1 VDSKY
6 KTTIIM
12 KKLYFLLVTL
22 LVTTF
27 SFGQVFITE
36 LADPNNDP
44 AARYIELY
52 NAGSSSVDL
61 STWRI
66 DKYTNGS
73 STVSQTLTLTGT
85 IDAGDFYIIATGAE
99 DTVFFDYW
107 GFNPNQWDGA
117 DNDVA
122 GSNGDDN
129 LELYDGGGTLI
140 DQFGVPG
147 EDGSGT
153 NHEFEDGRAERAA
166 TVTTGNPVWDVA
178 EWNIDNDSGGGD
190 GTQNAPSD
198 FDPGQWIG
206 TASSPTI
213 IIDSPSDGTEYNPEV
228 SSVDITI
235 SILNFTVANGTGD
248 GYIMWDLNGGTPTN
262 KYDTTP
268 INLSGLT
275 PGTYNFFIELVDNSG
290 ASLSPVVET
299 EVNFT
304 IQNYTDVANL
314 ADLRAGTIGQYYR
327 VTGEIFGTYAQNYRN
342 QKWAQDATAGI
353 LIDDVAGV
361 ISTVYNEGDG
371 VTNLRGKLG
380 EYNGTMQLV
389 PSADPGAPT
398 STGTIIT
405 PEMVSIADLAANGED
420 YESEL
425 VQISEPVSFADGD
438 GTAVFATGT
447 IYVVNGASEA
457 YNMRTSFYDADYIG
471 AVIPDSPVNL
481 AGIITE
487 RSGNAYFITPR
498 AMGNDMNL
506 GVNQQPIEG
515 FGLYPNPVNNG
526 VLSIITQDNLEKNIQ
541 IFNVL
546 GKQVFAQTTSG
557 STINVSSLNSGIY
570 IIRVE
575 EAGRLATRKLVIE

>member
-1 VDSKY
+1 MPV
-6 KTTIIM
+6 
-12 KKLYFLLVTL
+12 
-22 LVTTF
+22 
-27 SFGQVFITE
+27 
-36 LADPNNDP
+36 
-44 AARYIELY
+44 
-52 NAGSSSVDL
+52 
-61 STWRI
+61 
-66 DKYTNGS
+66 
-73 STVSQTLTLTGT
+73 QTLTLTGVNISGYSNLT
-85 IDAGDFYIIATGAE
+85 FALLVAE
-99 DTVFFDYW
+99 DDSSDGNEDWDADTLVTINVSVDGTSADVIQFAAGGATNTEPGLDTDFD
-107 GFNPNQWDGA
+107 GVADGPMLSPTFQEFTASIPSGSTA
-117 DNDVA
+117 DIVITF
-122 GSNGDDN
+122 SNLNSGD
-129 LELYDGGGTLI
+129 
-140 DQFGVPG
+140 
-147 EDGSGT
+147 EDIS
-153 NHEFEDGRAERAA
+153 
-166 TVTTGNPVWDVA
+166 
-178 EWNIDNDSGGGD
+178 IDNIRIVD
-190 GTQNAPSD
+190 GYVST
-198 FDPGQWIG
+198 
-206 TASSPTI
+206 PTLVI
-213 IIDSPSDGTEYNPEV
+213 NSPSDGTEYNPEV
-228 SSVDITI
+228 TALDVT
-235 SILNFTVANGTGD
+235 FTVSNFVVATAGNGD
-248 GYIMWDLNGGTPTN
+248 GHIHYSIDGGSTVM
-262 KYDTTP
+262 KYDTDP
-268 INLSGLT
+268 IPLTGLT
-275 PGTYNFFIELVDNSG
+275 PGAHSVYMELVDD
-290 ASLSPVVET
+290 AHQPLSPPVNQT
-299 EVNFT
+299 VNFS
-304 IQNYTDVANL
+304 IASYTDVANL